1 MEPYQTLDRKSFTQQ
16 TRDRNGTK
24 TVPPPTL
31 CRRLGARRPDRVTA
45 RRRTH
50 RATAPA
56 PALPHAH
63 GARAHLPNPPFRNPL
78 TRGARPTRPATA
90 RAVPVTPSRSS
101 GFTETT
107 FACAGFAPCA
117 HTYTGFAERLR
128 GSTNA
133 IARTR
138 KDRFA
143 KFAGLKPRQKNTAN
157 PGLIYSSLY
166 VLISIR

>member
-107 FACAGFAPCA
+107 FGCAGFAPYA
-117 HTYTGFAERLR
+117 HTCFAERPR
-128 GSTNA
+128 ESANA
-133 IARTR
+133 ITHIW

-143 KFAGLKPRQKNTAN
+143 KFVRTQTPSKK
-157 PGLIYSSLY
+157 YC
-166 VLISIR
+166 